1 MHRFL
6 HAAAMAAA
14 IAAGAALAASPA
26 LAQKGGPRNA
36 AQDADIDALHTDI
49 GFLLLQH
56 ARLVFVTEGGFTG
69 NLIAEAATLGLGD
82 FTGEGLLAG
91 DAICQDEAE
100 AAGLVGDFTAW
111 LSDGVPAGE
120 HTNAVDR
127 VTDTDL
133 PYILVDT
140 TAIADDLTD
149 LTATGADNALDLDAF
164 GALQAGLVWTGTHP
178 SGLAALNNCTDW
190 STAGNVVGLTGD
202 SGASGNTWTSG
213 ASPVCSEFHRLY
225 CFQQ

>member
-1 MHRFL
+1 
-6 HAAAMAAA
+6 MAAA

-111 LSDGVPAGE
+111 LSDNTDDAK
-120 HTNAVDR
+120 DR
-127 VTDTDL
+127 VTDTGL
-133 PYILVDT
+133 PYILFDT
-140 TAIADDLTD
+140 TLISDDLAGLID
-149 LTATGADNALDLDAF
+149 GAIDNPIDLDAF
-164 GALQAGLVWTGTHP
+164 AGLTATAVWTGTATDGMGTVTHCGNWTDDTGGL
-178 SGLAALNNCTDW
+178 SGTIGSSTR
-190 STAGNVVGLTGD
+190 STANWTING
-202 SGASGNTWTSG
+202 SASCN
-213 ASPVCSEFHRLY
+213 ASAFHLY
-225 CFQQ
+225 CFQR